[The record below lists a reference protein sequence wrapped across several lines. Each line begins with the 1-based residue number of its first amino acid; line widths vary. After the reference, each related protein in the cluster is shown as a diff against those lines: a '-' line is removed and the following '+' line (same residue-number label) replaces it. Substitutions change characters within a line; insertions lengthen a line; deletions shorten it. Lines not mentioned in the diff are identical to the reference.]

1 MRHDLRF
8 VLVALAGWVNQ
19 QQRDVK
25 VPERRVERSLAQPS
39 VTTRD
44 SRADSCEAVRPQ
56 PLVMSLF
63 LSAARRFPTT
73 RWTLVRTAGGT
84 RSSQSQEALATLCE
98 AYWYPLY
105 ACLRGRGVSIDD
117 AQDLTQGFLARVI
130 EKGALARAD
139 PARGRFRSFLLASLT
154 HYAANER
161 DRAVARKR
169 GGPLLNLEGAEA
181 RYQLEPHSDLTPER
195 LFERRW
201 ALTLLSRVL
210 ARLRQEFASTGK
222 EPTFEAL
229 KRWLTADGGGASY
242 REAAA
247 GLGLSEPAVRVA
259 VHRMRRRYH
268 ALLRD
273 EVGRT
278 VATPRDVDAELEYLR
293 RAIHDPS
300 LEA

>member
-1 MRHDLRF
+1 M
-8 VLVALAGWVNQ
+8 A
-19 QQRDVK
+19 
-25 VPERRVERSLAQPS
+25 P
-39 VTTRD
+39 
-44 SRADSCEAVRPQ
+44 
-56 PLVMSLF
+56 F

-73 RWTLVRTAGGT
+73 RWTLVRVAGST
-84 RSSQSQEALATLCE
+84 PSSQSHEALAALCE

-105 ACLRGRGVSIDD
+105 ACLRRRGIPTDD

-169 GGPLLNLEGAEA
+169 GGPPLELGVAEA

-201 ALTLLSRVL
+201 ALTLLTRVL
-210 ARLRQEFASTGK
+210 SRLRQEFEAQGK
-222 EPTFEAL
+222 EPTFDAL
-229 KRWLTADGGGASY
+229 KRWLTGDGGGVSY
-242 REAAA
+242 RETAA

-259 VHRMRRRYH
+259 VHRLRRRYQ

-273 EVGRT
+273 EVART
-278 VATPRDVDAELEYLR
+278 VATPRDVDGEIQYLR

-300 LEA
+300 RES